1 LRILIVED
9 NADVANSLADL
20 LKSDG
25 FDDVSISPDGET
37 ALASIRRMIPDLV
50 LCDLG
55 LPGSIDG
62 YGVARACRREQR
74 LQSVRLVAL
83 SGIGDSEARTK
94 ALDAGFDELL
104 SKPIRLSVLGD
115 CVRATPSAR

>member
-25 FDDVSISPDGET
+25 FEDVDISPDGET
-37 ALASIRRMIPDLV
+37 ALASIRRSVPDLV

-62 YGVARACRREQR
+62 FGVARACRREQR
-74 LQSVRLVAL
+74 LQHVRLIAL
-83 SGIGDSEARTK
+83 SGIGDTEARTK
-94 ALDAGFDELL
+94 ALAAGFDDLL
-104 SKPIRLSVLGD
+104 SKPIRLSVLGE
-115 CVRATPSAR
+115 CVRRTPNQR